1 MITIKLNEILCA
13 IKNMQ
18 LDELHDIQSALE
30 DENAIIN
37 IDVRGQLELS
47 NVKVN
52 NLEDIERH
60 IPNIPTYTPPP
71 TFPSYPMFPVPDPL
85 NPLDPWHITAAL
97 NENTESATNRMPE
110 VFVTPYSEQKQ
121 SEQMCH
127 KLNISGYNGE
137 AYFSTGTQ
145 DNYINDLFR
154 K

>member
-30 DENAIIN
+30 DENAIIH

-71 TFPSYPMFPVPDPL
+71 SFPWFSAPDPM
-85 NPLDPWHITAAL
+85 NPLNPWHITASSKINGDPAQ
-97 NENTESATNRMPE
+97 
-110 VFVTPYSEQKQ
+110 VTPYSEQNQ

-127 KLNISGYNGE
+127 SLNISGYNGE